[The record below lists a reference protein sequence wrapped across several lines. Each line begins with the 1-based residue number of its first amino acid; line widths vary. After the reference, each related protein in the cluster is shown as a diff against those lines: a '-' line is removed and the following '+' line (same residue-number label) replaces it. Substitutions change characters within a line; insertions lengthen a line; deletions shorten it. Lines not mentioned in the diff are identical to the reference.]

1 MMLRYTTDK
10 SCQQKSSYCRC
21 KINNRNENNFTNINN
36 YNEKETRNKT
46 ELKESSQK
54 NGNKKR
60 VFIAGDSTLKH
71 VNGYNITKKLDN
83 AKYK

>member
-10 SCQQKSSYCRC
+10 LCQPKSSNCTC

-36 YNEKETRNKT
+36 YNEKETRDKT

-54 NGNKKR
+54 NENKKP
-60 VFIAGDSTLKH
+60 VFMAGDSTLKH
-71 VNGYNITKKLDN
+71 VNGYNITKKV
-83 AKYK
+83 